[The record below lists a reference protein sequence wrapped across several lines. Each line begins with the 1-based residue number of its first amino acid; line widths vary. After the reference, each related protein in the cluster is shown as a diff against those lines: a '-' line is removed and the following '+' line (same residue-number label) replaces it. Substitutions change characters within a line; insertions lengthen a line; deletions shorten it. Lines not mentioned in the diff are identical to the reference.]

1 MEVDIRDLRK
11 HLSSYLA
18 AVARGDHLVVTD
30 HGQPVARIL
39 PVDVPQKI
47 DRLIAAGLMH
57 RASGLPRSRP
67 VRRIKTKRPISGL
80 IAEQR
85 R

>member
-11 HLSSYLA
+11 HLSNYLA
-18 AVARGDHLVVTD
+18 RVAQGDRLVVTD
-30 HGQPVARIL
+30 RGQPVVRIL
-39 PVDVPQKI
+39 PIDVPQTI
-47 DRLIAAGLMH
+47 DRLTAAGLVY

-67 VRRIKTKRPISGL
+67 VRRIKTKGPMSEL